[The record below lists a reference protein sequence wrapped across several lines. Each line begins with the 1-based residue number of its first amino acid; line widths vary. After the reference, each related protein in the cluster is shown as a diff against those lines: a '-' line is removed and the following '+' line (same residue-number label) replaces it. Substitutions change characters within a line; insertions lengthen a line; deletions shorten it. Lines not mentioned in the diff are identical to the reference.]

1 MTKSFEFRCVT
12 SPFPDNKVSD
22 RLIFAS
28 YQIYN
33 NSDFN
38 LILDEIELY
47 KDSGLD
53 ILYDDDFNPRMEWSN
68 SIFYAISN
76 CSVFVVFITPN
87 CQKSQDFKA
96 GIKLA
101 RTENIPIVVVYLSDT
116 TLTGKFESDL
126 KDYPTIHKNKL
137 SNSEYIEECRNA
149 FTNVKSS
156 SSAKDPISFKKFD
169 RLIHRGKTNIE
180 LESDVILDSGESAD
194 FEDGIKLD
202 VRGLIVEGNGFSVDA
217 KNQARVFELTG
228 GDITFRNVTFKN
240 AVARLGAVAHAKRGS
255 SCTFEDCTFEDNH
268 SRADGGC
275 FNNYGDLIFRNCTFK
290 NNYSDEHGGAI
301 INWGDIILEDC
312 EFKNNSSKNFN
323 GGAISNEES
332 HNIKIVN
339 TKFIDN
345 SAKNGGAILNEGCTY
360 VKNCEFRNNS
370 SVEDG
375 DSIHIKNGTATVKNS
390 SFADSKSREI
400 YEASGYHID
409 FTDCTFSGTRTSS
422 GSSSGSSSSKSNF
435 DALESLI
442 RNAGSTLTLD
452 RDFRVDS
459 SETSRFEEGIEFD
472 GVDITIDGA
481 GHSIDGGD
489 QVRIFKMVNSGTV
502 RLKNITFKNGRS
514 NLGAGVRCDSGTK
527 VYIDDCLFEDNHS
540 TGDGGGLRNNGPVVV
555 RNTIFRNNV
564 ADKYGGAI
572 LNYDD
577 LEIEDCTFENNRTGE
592 FDGGAI
598 YSDDKLRIRNS
609 AFKNNTAEN
618 RGHDLCSVR
627 SGTLEVR
634 NSRFDK
640 SQSSAI
646 SSDNSPDIYGCD
658 FSGSASSSGSSSSG
672 NDFEYLSDLIHG
684 SSKRI
689 SLNSDIVLGSNESS
703 EFEDGIKFDVDNV
716 TIDANGH
723 TIDARDSV
731 RAFKLTA
738 SDVTIR
744 NARFINGESRLGAV
758 CHASKGSSC
767 TFEDCIF
774 EDNHSRADGGTFN
787 NYGDLIFRNCTF
799 RNNVSDE
806 HGGAIINW
814 GDIILEDCEFK
825 NNSSKNFNGGA
836 ISNESSHNIKI
847 VNTHFEDNRAKNGGA
862 ILNEGCCY
870 VRDSTFKDNS
880 CVEDGDG
887 IHIKN
892 GTATVKN
899 SKFSGSKSREIYEV
913 SGHSI
918 DFTNCDFSSSSSG
931 GSRSRSGGRKNF
943 EYLDNLI
950 HGGSK
955 RITLEDDIALDSS
968 EASQFE
974 KGIKLDVN
982 NLVLDGN
989 GHTIDAKGKVRIFDV
1004 SAGNVTLKNFNFKN
1018 GYSKLGGVIE
1028 TDRHVHIKI
1037 SHCTFEGNEAFGD
1050 GGAIR
1055 NWHEGDV
1062 KINDCTFRKNSS
1074 SDHGGAIFNYG
1085 NLEVADSRFESNT
1098 AKNHNGGAIA
1108 TDNKLLVK
1116 NCVFI
1121 DNTAPHRNGDSIYND
1136 GSEMFEAQNCKFSG
1150 NKNSEVGSSNSS
1162 KMKLKNCKFNDDGDD
1177 DNGKSGGGV
1186 VSKIFG
1192 RFRS

>member
-12 SPFPDNKVSD
+12 SPFPDYKESD
-22 RLIFAS
+22 SLIFAS

-116 TLTGKFESDL
+116 SLSGSFQDDL
-126 KDYPTIHKNKL
+126 KDYPTIYKNKL
-137 SNSEYIEECRNA
+137 SNSEYISECRNA
-149 FTNVKSS
+149 FTNIKSS
-156 SSAKDPISFKKFD
+156 SGKDPISFKKFD
-169 RLIHRGKTNIE
+169 RLIHRGKTRIT
-180 LESDVILDSGESAD
+180 LESDVILDSSESAD
-194 FEDGIKLD
+194 YEDGIKLD
-202 VRGLIVEGNGFSVDA
+202 VKDLIVEGEGFTVDA
-217 KNQARVFELTG
+217 KNQARIFELTG
-228 GDITFRNVTFKN
+228 GDITFRNVNFKN
-240 AVARLGAVAHAKRGS
+240 AVARLGPVAHARRGS

-268 SRADGGC
+268 AKADGGC
-275 FNNYGDLIFRNCTFK
+275 FNNYGDLIFRNCSFK

-312 EFKNNSSKNFN
+312 EFENNSSKNFN

-339 TKFIDN
+339 TKFKDN
-345 SAKNGGAILNEGCTY
+345 SAKNGGAILNEGCCY
-360 VKNCEFRNNS
+360 VRNCDFKNNS

-390 SFADSKSREI
+390 SFADGKSREI
-400 YEASGYHID
+400 YEAYGHDID
-409 FTDCTFSGTRTSS
+409 FTDCTFSG
-422 GSSSGSSSSKSNF
+422 SSSSSRSSSSSSSSKSNF
-435 DALESLI
+435 DYLESLI

-452 RDFRVDS
+452 RDIRLDS
-459 SETSRFEEGIEFD
+459 SEASRFDEGIILD
-472 GVDITIDGA
+472 GIDITIDGA

-489 QVRIFKMVNSGTV
+489 QVRIFKIVNSGTV
-502 RLKNITFKNGRS
+502 RLRNITFKNGRS
-514 NLGAGVRCDSGTK
+514 NLGAGVRCDSGTM
-527 VYIDDCLFEDNHS
+527 VYIDNCTFEDNHS
-540 TGDGGGLRNNGPVVV
+540 TGDGGGLRNNGPVVLTNSV
-555 RNTIFRNNV
+555 FRNNV

-577 LEIEDCTFENNRTGE
+577 LEVEDCIFENNRTGE

-598 YSDDKLRIRNS
+598 YSDDKLRVTNS
-609 AFKNNTAEN
+609 KFMNNTAEN

-627 SGTLEVR
+627 SGTLRVR
-634 NSRFDK
+634 NSTFDK
-640 SQSSAI
+640 IQSSSI
-646 SSDNSPDIYGCD
+646 HSDNSPDIISCD
-658 FSGSASSSGSSSSG
+658 FSGSGSSSRSG
-672 NDFEYLSDLIHG
+672 GSTNDFEYLNDLIH

-689 SLNSDIVLGSNESS
+689 SLDSDIVLGSGESS
-703 EFEDGIKFDVDNV
+703 EFEDGIQFNVDNV
-716 TIDANGH
+716 TIDGNGH
-723 TIDARDSV
+723 TIDARNDV
-731 RAFKLTA
+731 RVFKLTG
-738 SDVTIR
+738 SDITIR
-744 NARFINGESRLGAV
+744 NVRFKNGEARLGAV

-774 EDNHSRADGGTFN
+774 EDNHSRADGGVFN
-787 NYGDLIFRNCTF
+787 NYGDLIFRDCTF
-799 RNNVSDE
+799 KNNHSDE

-814 GDIILEDCEFK
+814 GDVILENCEFK

-847 VNTHFEDNRAKNGGA
+847 VNTHFEDNSAKNGGA

-870 VRDSTFKDNS
+870 VRDCTFRDNS
-880 CVEDGDG
+880 SVEDGDG
-887 IHIKN
+887 IHIKD

-899 SKFSGSKSREIYEV
+899 SKFSGRKSREIYEA
-913 SGHSI
+913 SGYHI
-918 DFTNCDFSSSSSG
+918 DFSNCDFSSSDSGSSRRSSSG
-931 GSRSRSGGRKNF
+931 GTKNF
-943 EYLDNLI
+943 EYLDNLV

-955 RITLEDDIALDSS
+955 RISLDGDISLDSS

-982 NLVLDGN
+982 NLVIDGH

-1004 SAGNVTLKNFNFKN
+1004 SAENVTLKNCHFKN
-1018 GYSKLGGVIE
+1018 GYAKLGGVVE
-1028 TDRHVHIKI
+1028 TDRQVVIKI
-1037 SHCTFEGNEAFGD
+1037 NNCTFEGNEAYGD

-1055 NWHEGDV
+1055 NWHGKVIID
-1062 KINDCTFRKNSS
+1062 DCVFRKNSC

-1085 NLEVADSRFESNT
+1085 EVEVKNSKFESNT

-1108 TDNKLLVK
+1108 SDNKLVVA
-1116 NCVFI
+1116 NCTF
-1121 DNTAPHRNGDSIYND
+1121 NNNSAPNRNGDSIYND
-1136 GSEMFEAQNCKFSG
+1136 GGDRFDATNCRFSG
-1150 NKNSEVGSSNSS
+1150 NKNVEVGSSNS

-1177 DNGKSGGGV
+1177 DGKDGGV
-1186 VSKIFG
+1186 VSRIFG